1 MIVRRSVETP
11 KFSFI
16 LKYTTIQNVSV
27 ITYAPKG
34 GVSINRNIP
43 NWYALIYSQL
53 LGGSASFPGNAATKS
68 TFSRAR
74 SVYWSVYCSVRV
86 SQRRRFHP
94 AFSTSPGLCCQWSP
108 CWTEHWTELESENI
122 PPRKRKRLSLQRLSE
137 PDLLNGQ
144 WRMGGRCTKRL
155 AFSAL
160 LRETLS
166 LQRRLT
172 SLSVSVLRHCQ
183 ALKMPD

>member
-27 ITYAPKG
+27 ITYAPKE

-43 NWYALIYSQL
+43 NWYVLIYSQL
-53 LGGSASFPGNAATKS
+53 LGGSVSFPGNAATKS
-68 TFSRAR
+68 VFSRAR
-74 SVYWSVYCSVRV
+74 SVYCSMSV
-86 SQRRRFHP
+86 SQWQRFLP
-94 AFSTSPGLCCQWSP
+94 AFSTSPGLCCQSFP

-137 PDLLNGQ
+137 PDQLNWQ
-144 WRMGGRCTKRL
+144 WRMGGRFTKRL
-155 AFSAL
+155 AFFPL

-166 LQRRLT
+166 FERRLT